1 MSTSLLELTQ
11 AVTLLKSGEIVAIP
25 TETVYGLAAVATNPL
40 AIEKIYKA
48 KKRPK
53 DNPLI
58 CHVVNWQSMELLGAE
73 IPYFVKVLI
82 DKFSPGPIS
91 YLVNLKEDSSLKHAT
106 CGLDSVLFRIP
117 DHSLTLKLIEEVGA
131 PLAAPS
137 ANTSGRFSA
146 TTSQMV
152 IEDLGESISGVVDG
166 GQCFV
171 GLESTII
178 DCRQE
183 NSLKVLRPGSIGIEE
198 IQTVILEKQLAVS
211 FSSLTVSMVTP
222 GAKYKHYAPTT
233 PLIRIRSWE
242 EIDPNKS
249 FALLLSEEKKNK
261 IPKGE
266 LSKIPYILL
275 GKESVPSTISKEL
288 YHHLFLLDQLS
299 VEVAYILIDLDLRES
314 LSLALKDRLGKII
327 IFKKKN

>member
-1 MSTSLLELTQ
+1 MSAPFIELTQ
-11 AVTLLKSGEIVAIP
+11 AVSLLKSGEIVAIP
-25 TETVYGLAAVATNPL
+25 TETVYGLAGVATNPL

-58 CHVVNWQSMELLGAE
+58 CHVVNWQSMESLGAE

-82 DKFSPGPIS
+82 DRFSPGPIS
-91 YLVNLKEDSSLKHAT
+91 YLVNLKEKSSLKHAT

-117 DHSLTLKLIEEVGA
+117 DNTLTLELIEAVGA

-146 TTSQMV
+146 TTPHMV
-152 IEDLGESISGVVDG
+152 VDDLGESISGVIDG
-166 GQCFV
+166 GQCSV

-183 NSLKVLRPGSIGIEE
+183 DSLKILRPGSIGIEE
-198 IQTVILEKQLAVS
+198 IQSLVLEKKLPVS
-211 FSSLTVSMVTP
+211 FSFLKTSMVTP

-233 PLIRIRSWE
+233 PLVKIHSWK
-242 EIDPNKS
+242 EIDQTKN
-249 FALLLSEEKKNK
+249 FALLLSEEKKNQVSK
-261 IPKGE
+261 EE
-266 LSKIPYILL
+266 LSKVPHILL
-275 GKESVPSTISKEL
+275 GKESLPSTISKEL
-288 YHHLFLLDQLS
+288 YHHLFLLDQLD
-299 VEVAYILIDLDLRES
+299 VEIAYILIDLDLEQS

-327 IFKKKN
+327 IF